1 MFSTSESWL
10 GIGIVVIIGSIV
22 VGLAVCMGKSV
33 IWLFGT
39 GQAAVKPSGKV
50 KATIKLHETA

>member
-1 MFSTSESWL
+1 MFSTSDSWP

-22 VGLAVCMGKSV
+22 VGLAICMGKSV

-39 GQAAVKPSGKV
+39 GQEAVDPSGRV
-50 KATIKLHETA
+50 NATTKLHEIA